1 MIPIWG
7 TSAILMA
14 PPAALLLN
22 GYVPANSYAAQYLNY
37 EWFHLTK
44 ELNNV
49 LTAAGI
55 TQNAALDN
63 QLLAAINYLAIATKA
78 STTQYGVVNYIA
90 DTAANLASSNP
101 TPAKGQVAYE
111 TDNISFKIGD
121 GSTAYNSLT
130 YAYRGLVVAGE
141 PPWHA
146 TRNEIREQNDNSRRE
161 CKWQHGRRVERGG
174 DDDGGSGRCESGM
187 VLGERD

>member
-141 PPWHA
+141 PSLGTPHETKYA
-146 TRNEIREQNDNSRRE
+146 NRTTTLVVNA
-161 CKWQHGRRVERGG
+161 
-174 DDDGGSGRCESGM
+174 SGNTAGVWSAAVTMTGFCRCESGM